1 MARKKITVVGAGHV
15 GEHVAWFC
23 AAKELG
29 DVVLIDIVE
38 GMPQGKALD
47 MREALPLEGWDCDLV
62 GTNDYA
68 DTANS
73 DVVVITAG
81 LPRKPGMSRDDLL
94 DANAKIMKSVAEQ
107 VAKYSPNA
115 VVIVVSNPLD
125 AMTYLAREVT
135 GFEANRVFGQAGA
148 LDSARFCCFIAM
160 ELGVSAKDVN
170 AMVLGGHGDSM
181 VPLPQYTTVNG
192 ISLTQ
197 MVENG
202 KLSQEKLDAMIQRTR
217 MGGGEIVK
225 LLKTGSAYYAPA
237 LGAVEMVESV
247 VKDKKRVIPSAAYC
261 TGQYG
266 INGLYVGVPVVIG
279 ENGVDEIIELKLSD
293 DELAALQKSAAG
305 VQELVDT
312 MRKMGYVK

>member
-23 AAKELG
+23 ASKELG
-29 DVVLIDIVE
+29 DIVLVDIPKLD

-47 MREALPLEGWDCDLV
+47 MREALPLEGWDSDIS
-62 GTNDYA
+62 GTTDYA

-94 DANAKIMKSVAEQ
+94 DANAKIMKAVTEQ
-107 VAKYSPNA
+107 VVKYSPNCII
-115 VVIVVSNPLD
+115 IVVSNPLD
-125 AMTYLAREVT
+125 AMVYLAKEIS
-135 GFEANRVFGQAGA
+135 GFPPERVFGQAGA

-192 ISLTQ
+192 ISVTQ
-197 MVENG
+197 LISKDRME
-202 KLSQEKLDAMIQRTR
+202 EIIQRTR

-237 LGAVEMVESV
+237 LGTTQMVESV
-247 VKDKKRVIPSAAYC
+247 IRDKKRVIPSAAYC
-261 TGQYG
+261 NGEYG
-266 INGLYVGVPVVIG
+266 VKGLYVGVPSLIG
-279 ENGVDEIIELKLSD
+279 EKGLEKVIELKLAD
-293 DELAALQKSAAG
+293 GELAALQKSAAG
-305 VQELVDT
+305 VQDLVDT